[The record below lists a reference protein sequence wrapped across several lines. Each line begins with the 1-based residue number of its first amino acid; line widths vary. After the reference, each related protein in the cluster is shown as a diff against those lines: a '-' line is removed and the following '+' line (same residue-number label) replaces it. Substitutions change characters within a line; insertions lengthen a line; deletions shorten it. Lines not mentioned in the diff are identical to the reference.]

1 MPAVF
6 RHMTKHSGHRGRVF
20 LAGPL
25 PGRRGGHLTGGGPLP
40 GDNRIDPDIRRLPV
54 LRRVRHRTGSIRGA
68 GQDPVLISNM
78 QPAVGEVMHQTLAPR
93 IAVPGPP
100 VFTQYFVPQWLKAS
114 AFDKTRSS

>member
-1 MPAVF
+1 
-6 RHMTKHSGHRGRVF
+6 
-20 LAGPL
+20 
-25 PGRRGGHLTGGGPLP
+25 
-40 GDNRIDPDIRRLPV
+40 
-54 LRRVRHRTGSIRGA
+54 
-68 GQDPVLISNM
+68 M